1 MEKENLTLT
10 ANTVNGIE
18 LPSVSVAITPA
29 VITTN
34 YEELDKAIT
43 KIADSYKIIQYSE
56 DPETQIKQMKD
67 DRSALNKLSKAI
79 NDEKIRIKKE
89 ASKEISSFEDNFKK
103 LLEKIEDPVT
113 KIDAGIKDIEKRKR
127 EEKRKLTKKIYEDM
141 AFPVSEDC
149 RDHLYDFLF
158 EDKFLNST
166 TSMKYIRD
174 TFAEG
179 IRQYVEGINLL
190 NAMTMNA
197 DCKDEGVR
205 QFKRTF
211 DLTAAKATVE
221 RLQKQ
226 QEEAEKRLREKL
238 EAEKQAAI
246 KEAEERIRK
255 EEQKKAEESS
265 LQLAQSY
272 RPSSDST
279 LFKNNSTI
287 SPKADEDPLASYF
300 KPEQMPS
307 PQSLVSEVHNPRVF
321 LRINKDYSFDVFSD
335 TDLDFCVLNEL
346 FDSIESM
353 FAFDEQIK
361 KSGAAQIY

>member
-1 MEKENLTLT
+1 MENLTLT
-10 ANTVNGIE
+10 SNTVNGIE

-43 KIADSYKIIQYSE
+43 KIADSYRIIQYSE
-56 DPETQIKQMKD
+56 DPETQIKQMKA
-67 DRSALNKLSKAI
+67 DRSALNKLSKAV

-103 LLEKIEDPVT
+103 LLEKIADPVT
-113 KIDAGIKDIEKRKR
+113 KIDAGIKDIEEKRR
-127 EEKRKLTKKIYEDM
+127 EEKRNLTKKIYEDM

-179 IRQYVEGINLL
+179 IRQYVEGINSL
-190 NAMTMNA
+190 NALTS

-211 DLTAAKATVE
+211 DLAAAKATVE

-226 QEEAEKRLREKL
+226 QEEAEKRLKEKM

-265 LQLAQSY
+265 LQLAQIY

-287 SPKADEDPLASYF
+287 SPKTDEDPLASYS

-307 PQSLVSEVHNPRVF
+307 PQSLVSEVHKPRVF

-335 TDLDFCVLNEL
+335 TDLDFCVLNES
-346 FDSIESM
+346 FDSFESM